1 MYADLKK
8 AYYQCLDT
16 IYIIAHNGYFH
27 YYCRFVY
34 QPNNFLKKKDSKICQ
49 IKSKYS
55 EKKLESIKCSCV
67 KLIFYN
73 KLFNNISEAIFC
85 RGTFFYGVRIY
96 FSMEHKYIRIYNI
109 FLQAALLVFI

>member
-34 QPNNFLKKKDSKICQ
+34 QPNNFLKKKDSKTCQ
-49 IKSKYS
+49 IRSKYS

-73 KLFNNISEAIFC
+73 ISEVIFC
-85 RGTFFYGVRIY
+85 KGNFVYGVRIY

>member
-67 KLIFYN
+67 KLIFIINFLIIFQKQYFAEE
-73 KLFNNISEAIFC
+73 LFSMVYEYTFPWNTNIYEYII
-85 RGTFFYGVRIY
+85 FFYRLH
-96 FSMEHKYIRIYNI
+96 F
-109 FLQAALLVFI
+109 